1 MRSDPPLVSVSFVS
15 ESPYRVAHQ
24 YRMCGKGAPIL
35 LWANTRFDAAVAAGD
50 HLLDFI
56 DRLSD
61 EGNPVKVRLEKSRC
75 VGHAQCYAVDPDLF
89 PIDESGNSTLEE
101 HEVRPEDE
109 VLIRDGVASCPEMA
123 LVLEE
128 D

>member
-1 MRSDPPLVSVSFVS
+1 MCLGPARCS
-15 ESPYRVAHQ
+15 E
-24 YRMCGKGAPIL
+24 K
-35 LWANTRFDAAVAAGD
+35 AA
-50 HLLDFI
+50 
-56 DRLSD
+56 D
-61 EGNPVKVRLEKSRC
+61 EGNLVKVRLEKSRC

-101 HEVRPEDE
+101 HEVRPQDE
-109 VLIRDGVASCPEMA
+109 PLIRDGVASCPEMA